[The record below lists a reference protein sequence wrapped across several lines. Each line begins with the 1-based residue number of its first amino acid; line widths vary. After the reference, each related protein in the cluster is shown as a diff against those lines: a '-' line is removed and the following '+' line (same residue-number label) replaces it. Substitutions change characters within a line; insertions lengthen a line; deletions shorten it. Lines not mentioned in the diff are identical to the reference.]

1 MTKMFYRLEDYF
13 DLQAQQRRGF
23 MKWVGCG
30 LRMLFGF
37 VGDLSK
43 SRIDSV
49 SDSFRD
55 ADVAR

>member
-1 MTKMFYRLEDYF
+1 MFYRLEDYF
-13 DLQAQQRRGF
+13 DVQAQQRRGF
-23 MKWVGCG
+23 MKWFGRG

>member
-13 DLQAQQRRGF
+13 DVQAQQRRGF
-23 MKWVGCG
+23 MKWFGRG

>member
-13 DLQAQQRRGF
+13 DVQAQQRRGF
-23 MKWVGCG
+23 MKWFGRG

-49 SDSFRD
+49 SDSLRD